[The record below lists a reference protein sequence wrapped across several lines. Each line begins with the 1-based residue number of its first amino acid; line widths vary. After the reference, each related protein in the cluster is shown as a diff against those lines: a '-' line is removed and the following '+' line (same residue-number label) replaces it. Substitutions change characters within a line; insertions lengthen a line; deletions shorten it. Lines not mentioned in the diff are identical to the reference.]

1 MTPTPPSNVKVYDR
15 PERKGLPP
23 AVLAIVV
30 LLIVIIGIYFGYKML
45 HHAASSTASSGS
57 TSLLCP
63 ARPESTRLSNVVL
76 YVERVAESTT
86 GMRG

>member
-23 AVLAIVV
+23 VVLAIVV
-30 LLIVIIGIYFGYKML
+30 LLIVIVGLYFGYKML
-45 HHAASSTASSGS
+45 HHAASSTATSGS

-63 ARPESTRLSNVVL
+63 ARPESTRLSHVVL
-76 YVERVAESTT
+76 YAARVSGSAA
-86 GMRG
+86 GLRG